1 MVVWGSRMVVVVLA
15 LLLSAA
21 CAKRP
26 AMTQTAAPPP
36 TGAAV
41 TVPPAPVAP
50 VTPPPAPA
58 PAPPPPVATAPPAPA
73 PAPAPAPPR
82 PAPAEFKS
90 LEALKDVF
98 FAFDRSVITAES
110 ARTLDAGAEW
120 MKANPTALVLV
131 EGHCDERGTNAYNLA
146 LGDRRARA
154 AQEYLVKR
162 GVPASRITTITYGE
176 ERPTC
181 SELTESCWAR
191 NRRAHFLVK
200 MP

>member
-58 PAPPPPVATAPPAPA
+58 PAPPPPVATAPPA

>member
-15 LLLSAA
+15 LLLSVA

-41 TVPPAPVAP
+41 TAPPAPVAP

-58 PAPPPPVATAPPAPA
+58 PTPPPVATAPPA

-90 LEALKDVF
+90 NDNLRDVF
-98 FAFDRSVITAES
+98 FAFDRATITAEG
-110 ARTLDAGAEW
+110 ARTLEASAEW
-120 MKANPTALVLV
+120 MKANPSALVLV

-146 LGDRRARA
+146 LGERRARA

-162 GVPASRITTITYGE
+162 GVPAARITTITYGE

-181 SELTESCWAR
+181 SELTEACWAR

-200 MP
+200 LP

>member
-1 MVVWGSRMVVVVLA
+1 MVLRGSRMVVVVLA
-15 LLLSAA
+15 LLLLSAA

-41 TVPPAPVAP
+41 TAPPAPVAP

-58 PAPPPPVATAPPAPA
+58 PTPPPPVAAAPPA

-90 LEALKDVF
+90 IAELKDVF
-98 FAFDRSVITAES
+98 FAFDRHAITEEG
-110 ARTLDAGAEW
+110 ARTLDASAEW
-120 MKANPTALVLV
+120 MKANPSALMLV

-154 AQEYLVKR
+154 AQDYLVKR
-162 GVPASRITTITYGE
+162 GVPAGRITTITYGE

-181 SELTESCWAR
+181 SELTEACWAR

-200 MP
+200 LP